1 MKIERILSTRRN
13 MITGSLLRLFQMLAP
28 FVMRSLIIR
37 EMGEQYLG
45 LNSFFTSILQVLNLA
60 ELGVGAAMVYSMYKP
75 IAEDDQDA
83 LCALIGLYRKYYRV
97 IGLVVAALGLALAPF
112 LPHLVKSELPADLN
126 LYTLYFMNLGATV
139 LSYWLFAYRTSL
151 LTAMQRNDVLNLIL
165 LVFQILQYSLQ
176 FYIVLRLKNYY
187 LYVGAV
193 LLCQVLN
200 NICGAIV
207 TTRLY
212 PEIQPRGQVP
222 PERRREITG
231 HVKDLFLSNIGG
243 VVLGS
248 ADTLV
253 ISSVLGLSALAIYQ
267 NYFFIV
273 SSIYGFVEILLNSM
287 LAGIGNAMVKETK
300 EKSYEIF
307 RKLTFLF
314 TALVFTCMCC
324 FAGLF
329 QPFMTLWMG
338 EEYLLP
344 YGMVVS
350 FCLYFMVYEY
360 TRFFNIFKSAAGAW
374 HQDRFR
380 PLISAAINLT
390 LNLITVRY
398 WRLYG
403 ILWSTIIALTAIE
416 LPWLVHNIFTI
427 LYDRRHLAGYLRKL
441 LIFCLGGL
449 AAWGIAMLLTQRI
462 HLNAWAAFLVDG
474 ILSVSIPAAIYLAFY
489 KRHEEY
495 HAGMSLIDKA
505 TNHRL
510 PLRCLYDA
518 ERTAQQE

>member
-1 MKIERILSTRRN
+1 MKIDRILNTRRN
-13 MITGSLLRLFQMLAP
+13 MITGSLLRIFQMLAP

-75 IAEDDQDA
+75 IAEDDKDA

-97 IGLVVAALGLALAPF
+97 IGLVVAGLGLALVPF
-112 LPHLVKSELPADLN
+112 LPYLIKSDLPADLS

-139 LSYWLFAYRTSL
+139 LSYWLFAYKTSL

-193 LLCQVLN
+193 LVCQVLN

-212 PEIQPRGQVP
+212 PEIQPRGEVA
-222 PERRREITG
+222 PELRRKIRG

-253 ISSVLGLSALAIYQ
+253 ISSVLGLSSLAIYQ

-273 SSIYGFVEILLNSM
+273 SSVYGFVEILLTSM

-344 YGMVVS
+344 YGMVMS

-360 TRFFNIFKSAAGAW
+360 TRFFNVFKSAAGAW

-380 PLISAAINLT
+380 PLISATLNLT
-390 LNLITVRY
+390 LNLITVRF
-398 WRLYG
+398 WGLYG
-403 ILWSTIIALTAIE
+403 ILWSTIIALTVIE
-416 LPWLVHNIFTI
+416 LPWLLHNIFSI
-427 LYDRRHLAGYLRKL
+427 LYDRQHLAGYLRKL
-441 LIFCLGGL
+441 FVFCLGGL
-449 AAWGIAMLLTQRI
+449 AAWGITMLVTQRI
-462 HLNAWAAFLVDG
+462 RLNTWAAFFIDG
-474 ILSVSIPAAIYLAFY
+474 CLAVAIPAAIYLTFY
-489 KRHEEY
+489 RGHEEY
-495 HAGMSLIDKA
+495 HAGMALIDKA
-505 TNHRL
+505 TGYKLPFRRL
-510 PLRCLYDA
+510 YNA
-518 ERTAQQE
+518 ENTAQ

>member
-1 MKIERILSTRRN
+1 MKIERILNTKRN

-75 IAEDDQDA
+75 IAEDDEET
-83 LCALIGLYRKYYRV
+83 LCALIRLYRKYYRV
-97 IGLVVAALGLALAPF
+97 IGLVVAGLGLALAPF
-112 LPHLVKSELPADLN
+112 LPYLVKSELPAELN

-151 LTAMQRNDVLNLIL
+151 LTAMQRNDVTNLIL
-165 LVFQILQYSLQ
+165 LAFQVLQYSLQ
-176 FYIVLRLKNYY
+176 FYIVLRLQNYY
-187 LYVGAV
+187 LYVGVV

-200 NICGAIV
+200 NICGAVV
-207 TTRLY
+207 TSRLY
-212 PEIQPRGQVP
+212 PAIRPRGEVS
-222 PERRREITG
+222 PERREEIAG

-253 ISSVLGLSALAIYQ
+253 ISSVLGLSQLAVYQ

-273 SSIYGFVEILLNSM
+273 SSVYGFVEILLSSM
-287 LAGIGNAMVKETK
+287 LAGIGNAMVKETN

-329 QPFMTLWMG
+329 QSFMTLWMG
-338 EEYLLP
+338 EKYLLP

-350 FCLYFMVYEY
+350 YCVYFLVYEY
-360 TRFFNIFKSAAGAW
+360 TRFFNTFKNAAGAW

-380 PLISAAINLT
+380 PLISAAVNLT

-398 WRLYG
+398 LQLYG
-403 ILWSTIIALTAIE
+403 ILWSSIVALVVVE
-416 LPWLVHNIFTI
+416 LPWLVRNIFSI
-427 LYDRRHLAGYLRKL
+427 LYDRSLLADYLRKL
-441 LIFCLGGL
+441 SLFALGGL
-449 AAWGIAMLLTQRI
+449 LAWGATMLLTQLI
-462 HLNAWAAFLVDG
+462 HLNPWVTFLIDG
-474 ILSVSIPAAIYLAFY
+474 VISVSIPGAIYLLAYRREDEY
-489 KRHEEY
+489 KS
-495 HAGMSLIDKA
+495 GMELLDKA
-505 TNHRL
+505 TNYRL
-510 PLRCLYDA
+510 PLKRLYSA
-518 ERTAQQE
+518 GGTTR

>member
-1 MKIERILSTRRN
+1 MKIERILNTKRN

-28 FVMRSLIIR
+28 FVMRSLMIR

-60 ELGVGAAMVYSMYKP
+60 ELGVGAAMVYSMYRP
-75 IAEDDQDA
+75 IAEDDHET

-97 IGLVVAALGLALAPF
+97 IGLVVAGLGLALVPF
-112 LPHLVKSELPADLN
+112 LPHLIKSELPPELD

-151 LTAMQRNDVLNLIL
+151 LTAMQRNDVTNLIL
-165 LVFQILQYSLQ
+165 LAFQILQYSLQ
-176 FYIVLRLKNYY
+176 FYIVLFLHNYY
-187 LYVGAV
+187 LYVAAV

-200 NICGAIV
+200 NLCGAIV
-207 TTRLY
+207 TQILY
-212 PEIQPRGQVP
+212 PDIQPRGEVP

-253 ISSVLGLSALAIYQ
+253 ISSMLGLSQLAIYQ

-273 SSIYGFVEILLNSM
+273 SSIYGFVEILLSSM
-287 LAGIGNAMVKETK
+287 LAGIGNAMVMESR

-307 RKLTFLF
+307 RKITFLF

-338 EEYLLP
+338 EQYLLP
-344 YGMVVS
+344 YGMVAS
-350 FCLYFMVYEY
+350 FCLYFLVYEY
-360 TRFFNIFKSAAGAW
+360 TRFFNTFKSAAGAW

-380 PLISAAINLT
+380 PLISAAVNLT

-398 WRLYG
+398 WQLYG
-403 ILWSTIIALTAIE
+403 ILWSTIIALVVVE
-416 LPWLVHNIFTI
+416 LPWLMHNIFSI
-427 LYDRRHLAGYLRKL
+427 LYDRSYRASYLIKL
-441 LIFCLGGL
+441 LRFSLGGL
-449 AAWGIAMLLTQRI
+449 IAWGLTMLLANVI
-462 HLNAWAAFLVDG
+462 HLNTWAQFVVNG
-474 ILSVSIPAAIYLAFY
+474 IIAVLLPSAIYLLAY
-489 KRHEEY
+489 RHEEEY
-495 HAGMSLIDKA
+495 QSGMALLDKA
-505 TNHRL
+505 TNYRL
-510 PLRCLYDA
+510 PLRRLYNGGEA
-518 ERTAQQE
+518 AQ